1 MRNGKSGF
9 SLKQRHRLAALVG
22 CSVPSHHSLI
32 STNQWTSQIVALTLL
47 TKSVSNESVFFSQ
60 KTHPHRAF
68 LRNCMRAKSLLRSV
82 KVCFIQSN
90 SSSVSQNLLHTVKV
104 WSFGQ
109 SKSVQS
115 PSSITLVYAIYIIRN
130 GVTHWCNKCWK
141 YTFL

>member
-22 CSVPSHHSLI
+22 GSVPSHHSLI

-68 LRNCMRAKSLLRSV
+68 LRNCMRAKSQSSSVSKSLLHTVKLFFGQSKSTSYSQSLIVRSV
-82 KVCFIQSN
+82 KVCSVTFIYN
-90 SSSVSQNLLHTVKV
+90 SRLRPLYHT
-104 WSFGQ
+104 
-109 SKSVQS
+109 
-115 PSSITLVYAIYIIRN
+115 
-130 GVTHWCNKCWK
+130 
-141 YTFL
+141 

>member
-22 CSVPSHHSLI
+22 GSVPSHHSLI

-68 LRNCMRAKSLLRSV
+68 LRNCMRAKSQSSSVSQSLLHTVKLFFGQSKSTSYSQSLIVRSV
-82 KVCFIQSN
+82 KVCSVTFIYN
-90 SSSVSQNLLHTVKV
+90 SRLRPLYHT
-104 WSFGQ
+104 
-109 SKSVQS
+109 
-115 PSSITLVYAIYIIRN
+115 
-130 GVTHWCNKCWK
+130 
-141 YTFL
+141 